1 MFFICEEIT
10 SGKPCNQKCVVS
22 PSAGGVRR
30 CLTCSLH
37 QSIGFGWVWRWSFN
51 VQCLKMFKAYLF
63 DNRNKLVGSA
73 AITGPRNHQWI
84 PSCPAHSRHSRRQKK
99 SCHRP
104 EPNSRACSLRGDA
117 EAPYQVAF
125 RLGSIG
131 IHWFICCWSLKLV
144 ESIVVR
150 CGHGF
155 SHIFTKGVYIII
167 YL

>member
-99 SCHRP
+99 PVTGQSQIQELAALEEMQRRLTRLLSIC
-104 EPNSRACSLRGDA
+104 
-117 EAPYQVAF
+117 
-125 RLGSIG
+125 LGSIG
-131 IHWFICCWSLKLV
+131 SFLASRWNLLSQSLFVVCMGFHIFSLKAY
-144 ESIVVR
+144 IV
-150 CGHGF
+150 
-155 SHIFTKGVYIII
+155 I
-167 YL
+167 